1 MSTDW
6 LNVDLAVLEG
16 ALSSLLS
23 LVEITVAQIYR
34 NLECSEKST
43 TPPQGVHPFS
53 LLNILCITI
62 VALKEK
68 IANLSEM
75 YTSVK
80 QATEDRNSAL
90 EKTLDASED
99 FWTGLDDVKQQL
111 QDVGGTLDT
120 QDMPA
125 LDPDHIKQQQDALQV
140 TSSII

>member
-1 MSTDW
+1 MVILSTSDIQ
-6 LNVDLAVLEG
+6 ER
-16 ALSSLLS
+16 
-23 LVEITVAQIYR
+23 AQPLR
-34 NLECSEKST
+34 VSNRL
-43 TPPQGVHPFS
+43 S

-140 TSSII
+140 TSSTI

>member
-1 MSTDW
+1 MIGRCYGHS
-6 LNVDLAVLEG
+6 LNFGFQKTAQPLRVSNR
-16 ALSSLLS
+16 LSS
-23 LVEITVAQIYR
+23 
-34 NLECSEKST
+34 
-43 TPPQGVHPFS
+43 
-53 LLNILCITI
+53 LNILCVTI

-140 TSSII
+140 TLSIN